1 MNPLLSIAK
10 RELRASF
17 TSVTA
22 YIVIALF
29 LLIAGGL
36 FWLEIFNAAST
47 ELSMRTFFTRAPFFL
62 AFFAP
67 AISMGLLAE
76 EQRSKTLELLMT
88 LPVTDTQVVVG
99 KFLAALTLLA
109 IVLGATLPYPISLA
123 SIGDLDWGPII
134 GGYVGLLFLGAA
146 YLSVGVLVSSLTR
159 DQMVAILV
167 SFFCCFLLNTF
178 GELASHTDG
187 TVAQVLRFIST
198 SGHFENVSRGVI
210 DTRDLLYYL
219 TIVLLSLSGAS
230 VVLSR
235 RRW

>member
-1 MNPLLSIAK
+1 MNPILSIAK

-109 IVLGATLPYPISLA
+109 IVLGATPGGKQHWLMLGAFDHYPA
-123 SIGDLDWGPII
+123 M
-134 GGYVGLLFLGAA
+134 LFL
-146 YLSVGVLVSSLTR
+146 LSIAFLMRGGGRYSL
-159 DQMVAILV
+159 D
-167 SFFCCFLLNTF
+167 
-178 GELASHTDG
+178 
-187 TVAQVLRFIST
+187 
-198 SGHFENVSRGVI
+198 
-210 DTRDLLYYL
+210 
-219 TIVLLSLSGAS
+219 
-230 VVLSR
+230 R
-235 RRW
+235 RIGREF

>member
-1 MNPLLSIAK
+1 MNPILSIAK

-109 IVLGATLPYPISLA
+109 IVLGATLPYPLSLA
-123 SIGDLDWGPII
+123 TLGDLDWGPII

-146 YLSVGVLVSSLTR
+146 YLTGVEGGGDLGRQVPELRVDLVLFLNLLR
-159 DQMVAILV
+159 REPAGLQLD
-167 SFFCCFLLNTF
+167 FFLHL
-178 GELASHTDG
+178 S
-187 TVAQVLRFIST
+187 TVFRQQVQ
-198 SGHFENVSRGVI
+198 
-210 DTRDLLYYL
+210 DDLLL
-219 TIVLLSLSGAS
+219 
-230 VVLSR
+230 
-235 RRW
+235 